1 MLQSVI
7 YQETINKSPKTQT
20 IPIYKEKGFK
30 FYVQQIISGFNE
42 SDA

>member
-7 YQETINKSPKTQT
+7 YQETINKSLQQT
-20 IPIYKEKGFK
+20 IPIIKEKGFK
-30 FYVQQIISGFNE
+30 IYVQQIISGFST